1 MATRRIDDELPG
13 RLVLTALGGGGVASQ
28 HDAFAPPARGALTAG
43 TRVGRYELIS
53 LLGAGGMADVW
64 LATQSSVG
72 GFRKRVALKTI
83 RPSHA
88 ADPRFRS
95 MFKDEACLAVRIRHA
110 NVVDV
115 LDLGEENGILYQAM
129 SVVEGGTLSAIVLR
143 SLGNLG
149 RRGLPTGIAAR
160 IIADVL
166 RGLSAAHT
174 LRTDDGVVV
183 PVIHRD
189 VCPRNV
195 LVGFDGVAKLADFG
209 IALAGDAVPSGVDL
223 GRLQGKLRYLAPERR
238 RGEVATPRS
247 DLYSVSVV
255 LWEALTGLAFD
266 PTVPPVD
273 PSTLAEDVP
282 SAFGA
287 LVLRGLAPE
296 PERRFSSATSMADAI
311 ENQARAAQCL
321 ATSQGVG
328 ELVARALA
336 TSSTTSVAPAVSSE
350 TAASLVSDVAP
361 ARSAPGRGRVGL
373 LVALALGLFIVPV
386 EIARYLAGSRE
397 SLSPPGGGASLTAA
411 AAAPPQRS
419 SLRGGTSPNA
429 SDDTAGPRAAAD
441 AAAVPS
447 SSASVAPAVEFPAA
461 SFGERAPVDKPAVK
475 LGRTRAASGSSR
487 PRGSPSA
494 VSSQPTR
501 PTFDNPYE

>member
-1 MATRRIDDELPG
+1 MGTRRIDDELPG
-13 RLVLTALGGGGVASQ
+13 RLLLAQPGGGGVESQ
-28 HDAFAPPARGALTAG
+28 RDAFAPPARGGLAAG
-43 TRVGRYELIS
+43 ARVGRYELIS

-88 ADPRFRS
+88 ADPSFRS

-110 NVVDV
+110 NVVEV

-143 SLGNLG
+143 SRGNLG
-149 RRGLPTGIAAR
+149 RRGLPAGIAAR

-166 RGLSAAHT
+166 RGLSAAHN
-174 LRTDDGVVV
+174 LRTDDGGLV

-238 RGEVATPRS
+238 RGAVATPRS

-266 PTVPPVD
+266 PSVPPVD
-273 PSTLAEDVP
+273 PSTIAEDVP

-287 LVLRGLAPE
+287 LVLRGLAAE

-328 ELVARALA
+328 ELVMRALA
-336 TSSTTSVAPAVSSE
+336 TSATATAPAASSE

-361 ARSAPGRGRVGL
+361 ARSTPGRARVVM
-373 LVALALGLFIVPV
+373 LVALALGLFIVPI
-386 EIARYLAGSRE
+386 ELARYRAGSRE
-397 SLSPPGGGASLTAA
+397 ALARPGGGASLTAA
-411 AAAPPQRS
+411 AAPPQRS
-419 SLRGGTSPNA
+419 PLRAGTSSN
-429 SDDTAGPRAAAD
+429 DDTAGAGASTD
-441 AAAVPS
+441 AAALSPS
-447 SSASVAPAVEFPAA
+447 SATAAAAVGSSAA
-461 SFGERAPVDKPAVK
+461 SSGERARADKPAVK
-475 LGRTRAASGSSR
+475 LGRTRAAPGSGR
-487 PRGSPSA
+487 PRVSPSA
-494 VSSQPTR
+494 ASSQPTG